1 MAPSAIHLLA
11 GGPGSDVTHLAAL
24 LRQALASTGRA
35 EPRVAYIGAASGDD
49 AGFFRRLARVLE
61 QAGAGAV
68 TLAPTCGQAPRRE
81 DLLRRALAE
90 SDAIFVSGGDVDAG
104 MKVLAATGAAALLRE
119 RLDAGIPYI
128 GLSAGSILLGTE
140 WIAWDESAGEPAVRV
155 FPCLGFAPLICDTHS
170 EDDDWSE
177 LRELLKLRPPGT
189 RGYGISSSAM
199 LCVHADGRLD
209 VSGGEVCCLRRSREG
224 VDGTE
229 MGRRSRTGGLLTR
242 I

>member
-1 MAPSAIHLLA
+1 
-11 GGPGSDVTHLAAL
+11 

-68 TLAPTCGQAPRRE
+68 TLAPTCGHAPRRE
-81 DLLRRALAE
+81 DLFRRALAE
-90 SDAIFVSGGDVDAG
+90 SDAVFVSGGDVDAG
-104 MKVLAATGAAALLRE
+104 MQVLGASGVIPLLRE
-119 RLDAGIPYI
+119 RFDAGIPFV
-128 GLSAGSILLGTE
+128 GLSAGSIILGTE
-140 WIAWDESAGEPAVRV
+140 WIAWEESAGETAVRV

-177 LRELLKLRPPGT
+177 LRELLTLRPAGT
-189 RGYGISSSAM
+189 LGYGISSSAM

-209 VSGGEVCCLRRSREG
+209 ASGGEICCLRRSREG
-224 VDGTE
+224 VHTTWL
-229 MGRRSRTGGLLTR
+229 GRRERND
-242 I
+242 